1 MILGSAGTEPELRFG
16 PGIQGRSPMGSPQH
30 GEPFGASRVR
40 SSCRRKPDKPEQ
52 RGASHDGR
60 SAKTNCDAALNES
73 SALQSRWPERL
84 VVLSRRKLQDRRAS
98 LETTELRGESFSECL
113 WPYLKPERV
122 RDNKERRLGGRPV
135 ESRQQASPSSTRR
148 TASQDEVRR
157 KASGNGR
164 GREE

>member
-1 MILGSAGTEPELRFG
+1 MVGSAGTEPELRFG
-16 PGIQGRSPMGSPQH
+16 PGIQGRSPAGSPQH

-40 SSCRRKPDKPEQ
+40 SSCRQKPDKPEQ

-60 SAKTNCDAALNES
+60 SAKTNCDAALDES
-73 SALQSRWPERL
+73 SGLQSRWPERL
-84 VVLSRRKLQDRRAS
+84 VVLSRRKLRDRRAS
-98 LETTELRGESFSECL
+98 LETTELRSESFSECL

-135 ESRQQASPSSTRR
+135 ESRQQASPSSTRW

>member
-1 MILGSAGTEPELRFG
+1 MVGSAGTEPELRFG
-16 PGIQGRSPMGSPQH
+16 PGIQGRSPAGSPQH
-30 GEPFGASRVR
+30 GEPFGVSQVR
-40 SSCRRKPDKPEQ
+40 SSCRQKPDKPEQ

-60 SAKTNCDAALNES
+60 SAKTNCDAALDES
-73 SALQSRWPERL
+73 SGLQSRWPERL
-84 VVLSRRKLQDRRAS
+84 VVLSRRKLRDRRAS
-98 LETTELRGESFSECL
+98 LETTELRSESFSECL

-148 TASQDEVRR
+148 TASQDKVRR